1 MGFYYIMALF
11 ENPVFL
17 RTMACIGY
25 GGLVGAGIGYLI
37 NAEKKDKWIIGF
49 IALTFAFDYG
59 TPIIM
64 KELDKPLITITSE
77 HSYIPTGMNQMNF

>member
-1 MGFYYIMALF
+1 MALF

-25 GGLVGAGIGYLI
+25 GGLVGAGVGYLI
-37 NAEKKDKWIIGF
+37 DSNKKTNLMIGF
-49 IALTFAFDYG
+49 IMFTFALDYSL
-59 TPIIM
+59 PIIM

-77 HSYIPTGMNQMNF
+77 HRYIPAGMNQMNF